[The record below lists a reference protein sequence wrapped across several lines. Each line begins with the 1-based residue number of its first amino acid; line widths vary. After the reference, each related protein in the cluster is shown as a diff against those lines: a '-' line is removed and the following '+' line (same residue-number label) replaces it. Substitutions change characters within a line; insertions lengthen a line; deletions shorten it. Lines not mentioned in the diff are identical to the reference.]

1 MEENAAS
8 IEIKAVKTINYVTY
22 QAYVLQKE
30 ATHVSEFNPF
40 SFIKSILLKNLSNED
55 LYDLTLKF
63 DVVPDFMHISNI
75 HLASLEKGNRGT
87 LVNRFEIFLDPL
99 KIYSLTESMP
109 GSIRVTLLSK
119 MGEVLGV
126 NNVNVRFDPIEASAS
141 EDRMEQ
147 ILASFVTPNDDKVQ
161 EIVSLASKYRLEN
174 FGSDAFNGYLTHD
187 PNEVLKD
194 LASIYETLNRCNIR
208 YITPPASYDK
218 IFQRV
223 RLPKDVL
230 INRAGTCLDTSLLF
244 ASVIEAIGLRP
255 ILITL
260 NGHAMVGA
268 WLDEEENFQNTV
280 EDNSQTLI
288 NAISRGFEHICV
300 IETTSIT
307 SAEKISFQ
315 ESKDI
320 AIHTLTT
327 KAFWYA
333 LDIARCRNEL
343 FWPIPSP
350 KIDENGEKSIVVPSL
365 KDKDANDFSRV
376 DENAKRYLPEEARK
390 NKTRY
395 DYWEDKLLDLNLSN
409 KLLNFKCRE
418 STLQIM
424 VDDAE
429 EFMKF
434 LSNNDR
440 INLGEVESVYPFE
453 GKGLVNFDDVTSKTI
468 IKEAFDKKQILAF
481 SHLGIKNEGPK
492 KLSRKANTSLEESGC
507 NPLFISIGLIRWFDN
522 ELSASHF
529 KGAMYAPLL
538 LLPVRIPRRKTGAY
552 YTLDY
557 DIEDLSFNQT
567 LFEYLKANF
576 GLDFSSLNSIPKGE
590 DGKVDIRIIFNE
602 VRKIIAPMKNW
613 LLLEKT
619 STLSLFS
626 FSHFVMWSD
635 LKYNRERFLQN
646 EIVSSFANGEKYFS
660 KLDEEK
666 KDVKEIKNDDVI
678 MPLNADSSQIKA
690 IYDAEKGE
698 SFILDGPPGTGKS
711 QTIANMIV
719 NFLYHGKKVLF
730 VAEKEVALD
739 VVKRRLDDLNLG
751 QFVLELA
758 NIQEPKSQVLD
769 TYQKLL
775 SLGGPVAPAE
785 NFDEVNQKIEEKQKE
800 LNSKISSLHEK
811 KDYIYSPYQA
821 ILIYLENENKG
832 DVYRFSHEYL
842 SNLTLGDYEK
852 AKVLL
857 QDISTTSYT
866 FDTYYSSPFLPF
878 QNRNYSM
885 EYRDE
890 LKKEL
895 EELLPSLEQLKLD
908 LHNVVNPSK
917 TLEQSKKTA
926 KGIFNILNLMRE
938 GDNTWHNCILD
949 GSFLEK
955 EEDIRKAFYL
965 LLENAKE
972 RDKILTY
979 FNKDFLEKDALNLQ
993 KEYDEVAA
1001 KGGLKHLFA
1010 YSSFKKKFK
1019 GNALGKEALKEEN
1032 LSSCIAS
1039 LNRMQTLNEEISKF
1053 DPYIKYILNAHK
1065 FETYPDGEETIRQ
1078 LEKTISLSKEV
1089 SSLDYLPNKEENFV
1103 SYLFDMSQA
1112 TLFSQT
1118 INKYLEHYVTFNKK
1132 KEELLNEYSFD
1143 LDLYPDGKTY
1153 FGTIYSKIRSA
1164 NGMIGNLAE
1173 WTSLLLKMDE
1183 AEGILSK
1190 EYFSL
1195 FKNGLLKEENLLGNY
1210 EKSIASSIISKRFQE
1225 DQLGLISGKEMDNLV
1240 HKYASDIKEFASL
1253 STVMTAAK
1261 ISSSYP
1267 SDAFHF
1273 AESTTYN
1280 QLAKLSKNGGRGVS
1294 LRQIFHN
1301 YKDVIQNLTPCF
1313 MMSPISVSQF
1323 LDVDDYQFDVVIFDE
1338 ASQIPT
1344 SEAIPSI
1351 ARAKSV
1357 IIAGDE
1363 QQMPPTS
1370 FFTSTIG
1377 SNEGDAFSS
1386 LDEDLESLLDDAIVL
1401 GLPRKRLLW
1410 HYRSR
1415 HEALISFSNN
1425 KFYDNSLLTFP
1436 SPKNDA
1442 NSISFIQ
1449 VKGCY
1454 ERGRG
1459 VNRLEAK
1466 EVVKEVI
1473 RRLKDK
1479 DLRTHSIGIITFNEA
1494 QQNVIDDML
1503 EKEMSKNSLS
1513 NLEPG
1518 GEKIFVKNLEN
1529 VQGDERDAILFSTTY
1544 GPDKNGTFS
1553 LNFGPLSLKKGER
1566 RLNVAI
1572 SRSRE
1577 EMIVFSSMDPEEI
1590 KAERAKNNGA
1600 QCLKDFLLFAKKG
1613 YDYLPLNSVNSYI
1626 KEKGIETYLAT
1637 DLRKLGYEVKENI
1650 GESSF
1655 KIDLGIALK
1664 ESPTDYLLGIII
1676 DNEQFANMP
1685 CRDRHLNEPSIL
1697 SRLGWNIFNVYS
1709 NEYLDHRQELVQ
1721 KIVARLNEIQHGSKE
1736 EEKSDIHVRKP
1747 LFIKQIIRKNS
1758 VPYTL
1763 SEEKCSP
1770 KDLASYLYSL
1780 IYFEGPISLQL
1791 INRRYCEATGKKRV
1805 GNTSQKEIQ
1814 IALAAIGKFI
1824 RHFMNDGT
1832 AFYVV
1837 ETFDEAQFVNY
1848 RLDDEN
1854 KSRRTLSDICYQ
1866 EVANCAADILKE
1878 QGEMDIADLAKQI
1891 SLVFGFKTL
1900 LASKNA
1906 YLQRAIKDSS
1916 CKRNRIR
1923 VRENR
1928 VSLAD

>member
-1 MEENAAS
+1 MVESSAS
-8 IEIKAVKTINYVTY
+8 IEIKAVKSINYVTY

-40 SFIKSILLKNLSNED
+40 SFVKSVLLKNSSDKD
-55 LYDLTLKF
+55 LFDLTLKF
-63 DVVPDFMHISNI
+63 DVVPEFMHISNI
-75 HLASLEKGNRGT
+75 HLASLEAGKRGT

-99 KIYSLTESMP
+99 KLYSLTETMP
-109 GSIRVTLLSK
+109 GSIRATLLNK
-119 MGEVLGV
+119 EGEVLAV
-126 NNVNVRFDPIEASAS
+126 NSVDIRFGPIESSAS

-147 ILASFVTPNDDKVQ
+147 ILASFVTPNDEKVQ

-174 FGSDAFNGYLTHD
+174 FGNGDFNGYLTHD

-194 LASIYETLNRCNIR
+194 LASVYETLNRCNIR
-208 YITPPASYDK
+208 YITPPASYEK

-230 INRAGTCLDTSLLF
+230 SDRGGTCLDTSLLF

-255 ILITL
+255 ILISL
-260 NGHAMVGA
+260 YGHAMVGA
-268 WLDEEENFQNTV
+268 WLDEEGFSNTV
-280 EDNSQTLI
+280 EDNSQVVI
-288 NAISRGFEHICV
+288 NNISKGFEHICV
-300 IETTSIT
+300 IETTTIT
-307 SAEKISFQ
+307 SNDNITFQ
-315 ESKDI
+315 ESKDK
-320 AIHTLTT
+320 AIHNLTT
-327 KAFWYA
+327 MAFNYA
-333 LDIARCRNEL
+333 LDIERSRNEL
-343 FWPIPSP
+343 FWPIPSI
-350 KIDENGEKSIVVPSL
+350 KENENGEKTIVVPSL
-365 KDKDANDFSRV
+365 KDGNANEFARI
-376 DENAKRYLPEEARK
+376 DESAKRYLPEEARK

-418 STLQIM
+418 STLQLI
-424 VDDAE
+424 VNDAE
-429 EFMKF
+429 EFVKF
-434 LSNNDR
+434 LSGNER
-440 INLGEVESVYPFE
+440 ISLAEIENAYPLE
-453 GKGLVNFDDVTSKTI
+453 NKGLINCDEIANRTI
-468 IKEAFDKKQILAF
+468 IKEAFDKKQVLAF
-481 SHLGIKNEGPK
+481 SHAGIKNEGPK

-529 KGAMYAPLL
+529 KGEMYAPLL
-538 LLPVRIPRRKTGAY
+538 LLPVRIPRRKSGAN

-590 DGKVDIRIIFNE
+590 NGKVDIRIIFNE
-602 VRKIIAPMKNW
+602 VRKIISPMKNW
-613 LLLEKT
+613 LLLENNC
-619 STLSLFS
+619 TLSLFS

-635 LKYNRERFLQN
+635 LKYNRTRFLEN
-646 EIVSSFANGEKYFS
+646 GIVSSFASGDRYFN
-660 KLDEEK
+660 KQDTEK
-666 KDVKEIKNDDVI
+666 KEISEIKNDDVI

-751 QFVLELA
+751 QFVLKLA

-775 SLGGPVAPAE
+775 SLGGPVAPAD

-800 LNSKISSLHEK
+800 LNSKISALHDK
-811 KDYIYSPYQA
+811 RDYIYSPYQA
-821 ILIYLENENKG
+821 ILTYLDNEKAG
-832 DVYRFSHEYL
+832 DVYHFNDEYL
-842 SNLTLGDYEK
+842 TKLTLSDYEK
-852 AKVLL
+852 AKVYLKE
-857 QDISTTSYT
+857 IAITSAN

-878 QNRNYSM
+878 QRREYSM

-895 EELLPSLEQLKLD
+895 ETFLPEIEQLKLD

-917 TLEQSKKTA
+917 SLEQSKKTA
-926 KGIFNILNLMRE
+926 LSIFNILNIMRE
-938 GDNTWHNCILD
+938 GDLSWHDYILD
-949 GSFLEK
+949 SYFLEK
-955 EEDIRKAFYL
+955 EEDIRKAFL
-965 LLENAKE
+965 LRLDIAKE
-972 RDKILTY
+972 KDKILSS
-979 FNKDFLEKDALNLQ
+979 FSEEFLSKDASTLRKQ
-993 KEYDEVAA
+993 YDLVSQT
-1001 KGGLKHLFA
+1001 KGLKHLFA
-1010 YSSFKKKFK
+1010 FSSFKKKFK
-1019 GNALGKEALKEEN
+1019 EMALDKDALKEEN
-1032 LSSCIAS
+1032 IVSCISS
-1039 LNRMQTLNEEISKF
+1039 LERIQTLEEEVNKF
-1053 DPYIKYILNAHK
+1053 DSYIKYILSKYQFA
-1065 FETYPDGEETIRQ
+1065 TYPDGEET
-1078 LEKTISLSKEV
+1078 LKHFEMTLSLAKEV
-1089 SSLDYLPNKEENFV
+1089 NSLDFLPNKKENFV

-1112 TLFSQT
+1112 SLFGKE
-1118 INKYLEHYVTFNKK
+1118 INKFIEHFSSFKKK
-1132 KEELLNEYSFD
+1132 KEYLLNQFNFD

-1164 NGMIGNLAE
+1164 IGMIGNLAE

-1183 AEGILSK
+1183 TETIVSK
-1190 EYFSL
+1190 EYLSL
-1195 FKNGLLKEENLLGNY
+1195 FKIGQLKEENLLSNY
-1210 EKSIASSIISKRFQE
+1210 EKSVSSSIISKRFKD
-1225 DQLGLISGKEMDNLV
+1225 DQLGLLSSKEMDNLV
-1240 HKYASDIKEFASL
+1240 EKYAKDINEFSSL

-1323 LDVDDYQFDVVIFDE
+1323 LDINDYQFDVVIFDE

-1377 SNEGDAFSS
+1377 SNEGDSFSS
-1386 LDEDLESLLDDAIVL
+1386 LNEDLESLLDDAIVL

-1442 NSISFIQ
+1442 KAISFVS

-1454 ERGRG
+1454 EKGRG

-1473 RRLKDK
+1473 RRLKNK
-1479 DLRTHSIGIITFNEA
+1479 ELRTHSIGIITFNEA

-1503 EKEMSKNSLS
+1503 EKEMSRNSLS

-1529 VQGDERDAILFSTTY
+1529 VQGDERDVILFSTTY
-1544 GPDKNGTFS
+1544 GPDKNGTFA

-1577 EMIVFSSMDPEEI
+1577 EMIVFSSMNPEDI
-1590 KAERAKNNGA
+1590 KAEKAKNNGA

-1613 YDYLPLNSVNSYI
+1613 YDYLPLNARSSHI
-1626 KEKGIETYLAT
+1626 KEKGIEVYLAS
-1637 DLRKLGYEVKENI
+1637 DLRKLGYEVKENV

-1655 KIDLGIALK
+1655 KIDLAISLK

-1676 DNEQFANMP
+1676 DNEQFANMT
-1685 CRDRHLNEPSIL
+1685 CRDRHVNEPSIL
-1697 SRLGWNIFNVYS
+1697 TRLGWNIFNVYS

-1721 KIVARLNEIQHGSKE
+1721 KIVSKLNEIQHGEKT
-1736 EEKSDIHVRKP
+1736 EEKAETYVRKP
-1747 LFIKQIIRKNS
+1747 LFIKQVIRKNS
-1758 VPYTL
+1758 IPYTL
-1763 SEEKCSP
+1763 SEEKYSP
-1770 KDLASYLYSL
+1770 DNLVSYIYSL
-1780 IYFEGPISLQL
+1780 IYFEGPISEELL
-1791 INRRYCEATGKKRV
+1791 YRRYCEASGKKRV
-1805 GNTSQKEIQ
+1805 GSKSKTQ
-1814 IALAAIGKFI
+1814 IDRVLYALRNSTRHFINEGGKFFVI
-1824 RHFMNDGT
+1824 SS
-1832 AFYVV
+1832 
-1837 ETFDEAQFVNY
+1837 FDEAQFVNY

-1854 KSRRTLSDICYQ
+1854 NSRRTLSDICYQ
-1866 EVANCAADILKE
+1866 EIANCAADILKE

-1900 LASKNA
+1900 LKTKNE
-1906 YLQRAIKDSS
+1906 YLQKAIRDSS

-1928 VSLAD
+1928 VSLAE